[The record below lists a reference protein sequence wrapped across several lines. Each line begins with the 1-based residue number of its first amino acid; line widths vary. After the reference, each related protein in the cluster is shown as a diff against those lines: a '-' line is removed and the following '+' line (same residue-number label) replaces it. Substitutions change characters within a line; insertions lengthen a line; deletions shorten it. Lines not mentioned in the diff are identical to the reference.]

1 MSYTSTVERKRR
13 RKFYRSSHDFKT
25 VTEFRGQA
33 VRGSIDL
40 NEWSHKGD
48 IDIDVSVHADWESV
62 VEADFVEGSIRD
74 FVTVEVATYH
84 AKSEVLRN
92 PEACLFLSVEQ
103 AVARR
108 DSLNALDI

>member
-25 VTEFRGQA
+25 VNEFRGQA
-33 VRGSIDL
+33 VRGELSV
-40 NEWSHKGD
+40 NEWSHKDD
-48 IDIDVSVHADWESV
+48 IDIDVSVHADGESV
-62 VEADFVEGSIRD
+62 VEAKFIKGSIRG
-74 FVTVEVATYH
+74 FVTVDVATYH
-84 AKSEVLRN
+84 TDSEVLRN

-103 AVARR
+103 AVALR